1 MHKDPPDGGLGQTRQ
16 KGASGNSGI
25 AGPRDPDPDG
35 RGDASTVSIGRISAA
50 HGLRGE
56 LKAFP
61 LTHDPERFK
70 TLRTVWLADGDEEPG
85 ERHAVESVRLSGSF
99 ALIKLKGIDDRTA
112 AESVTGRWIRIRRSQ
127 CRTLPAGSY
136 YLFELI
142 GLKAV
147 TAAGETVGTVREVL
161 KAPGQDILVIDREGE
176 DVLVPMVKEWIRS
189 VDPPA
194 GIVTVTT
201 IEGLI

>member
-1 MHKDPPDGGLGQTRQ
+1 MS
-16 KGASGNSGI
+16 GA
-25 AGPRDPDPDG
+25 
-35 RGDASTVSIGRISAA
+35 
-50 HGLRGE
+50 
-56 LKAFP
+56 
-61 LTHDPERFK
+61 
-70 TLRTVWLADGDEEPG
+70 
-85 ERHAVESVRLSGSF
+85 F

-127 CRTLPAGSY
+127 CRSLPAGSY
-136 YLFELI
+136 YLFDLI

-147 TAAGETVGTVREVL
+147 TEAGETVGTVREVL